1 MSQMVRTVEERLA
14 RNFKDSLAKNPHL
27 ARYLDSLARK
37 GEKVPEYFE
46 QLSRELRYAKEI
58 NVLYPVGDPIFI
70 HIKSEKPG
78 ERPLYIV
85 IQPTVNEKIYKLV
98 EIVEEAL
105 ISQIDENTEF
115 KTSEEHEEVLKKIL
129 RNTVKI
135 NGSLRMGDFKIEKK
149 SGHKRIYVSS
159 ETYKSLEYILVM
171 DKVRLGILEPFI
183 RDEYIEDIS
192 CDGVGPIFVEHKIFG
207 SCQSNIVFKDE
218 YELDNFVR
226 RLSERTGRPVTFRT
240 PIIDASLPDGSR
252 INIVFGKDISMRG
265 TNFTIR
271 KFSDKPLSI
280 VQIIKYGGISALA
293 AAYLWMLLENNMSI
307 WFCGETASGKTTL
320 LRAVCV
326 FINPHYKII
335 SIEDTPEII
344 VPHDNW
350 VREVTRQSESGSS
363 GIELFDLLKA
373 ALRQRPNYIIV
384 GEVRGK
390 EASVAFQAMQTG
402 APVLA
407 TFHAGSVEKLIQR
420 LTGSPIE
427 IPKTYIDILN
437 AVVIQSAVR
446 IPSTGKVE
454 RRVLSI
460 NEIVGYDPG
469 DNRFDYIELF
479 SWQPSTDSHE
489 FRGEGSSHLL
499 ENKIAVMKG
508 IGRRDLRKIYVDL
521 EMRAEL
527 LSMLARLNI
536 VDYFHVWKVIK
547 YTYNKGIEETL
558 ELISL
563 GEKIWES
570 EEYD

>member
-1 MSQMVRTVEERLA
+1 MSQIVKTMEERLA
-14 RNFKDSLAKNPHL
+14 KNFKDSLSKNPHL
-27 ARYLDSLARK
+27 ARYLDNLARK
-37 GEKVPEYFE
+37 GEELPEYFE
-46 QLSRELRYAKEI
+46 QLSREMRYSKEVNI
-58 NVLYPVGDPIFI
+58 LYPVGDPIFI
-70 HIKSEKPG
+70 HIKSVKPG
-78 ERPLYIV
+78 ERPSYIV
-85 IQPTVNEKIYKLV
+85 IQPTINEKICRIM
-98 EIVEEAL
+98 EIVEEL
-105 ISQIDENTEF
+105 IISKIDESVDF
-115 KTSEEHEEVLKKIL
+115 KTVEEHEEVLKKIL
-129 RNTVKI
+129 KNTIKI
-135 NGSLRMGDFKIEKK
+135 DGSLKTGDYRIEKK
-149 SGHKRIYVSS
+149 SGYKRIYVNN
-159 ETYKSLEYILVM
+159 ETYRSLEYQLIM
-171 DKVRLGILEPFI
+171 DKIRMGILEPFI
-183 RDEYIEDIS
+183 RDEYIEDVS

-207 SCQSNIVFKDE
+207 SCQSNIVFRDE

-226 RLSERTGRPVTFRT
+226 KLSERTGRPVTFRN
-240 PIIDASLPDGSR
+240 PIVDASLPDGSR
-252 INIVFGKDISMRG
+252 INIVFGKDISMKG

-271 KFSDKPLSI
+271 KFSDKPISI
-280 VQIIKYGGISALA
+280 IQIIKYGGISALG
-293 AAYLWMLLENNMSI
+293 AAYLWILLENNMSI

-363 GIELFDLLKA
+363 SIELFDLLKA

-420 LTGSPIE
+420 LSGSPIE

-437 AVVIQSAVR
+437 AVVVQSAVR

-460 NEIVGYDPG
+460 NEIVGYDPE

-479 SWQPSTDSHE
+479 SWQPSMDLHE

-508 IGRRDLRKIYVDL
+508 IGRRDLKKIYVDL

-527 LSMLARLNI
+527 LSTLARLNI
-536 VDYFHVWKVIK
+536 LDYFHIWRVIK
-547 YTYNKGIEETL
+547 YTYNRSVEETL
-558 ELISL
+558 ERISL
-563 GEKIWES
+563 GEKIWEI

>member
-1 MSQMVRTVEERLA
+1 MSLIVRSMEERLPE
-14 RNFKDSLAKNPHL
+14 NLKDALSKNPHL
-27 ARYLDSLARK
+27 ARYLDNLVKR
-37 GEKVPEYFE
+37 GLDFPEYVE
-46 QLSRELRYAKEI
+46 QLSREMRYARRVDVI
-58 NVLYPVGDPIFI
+58 YPVGDPIFI
-70 HIKSEKPG
+70 HIKSSKPG

-85 IQPTVNEKIYKLV
+85 IQPTVNEKIYKIMDLV
-98 EIVEEAL
+98 EEML
-105 ISQIDENTEF
+105 IAQIDENIEF
-115 KTSEEHEEVLKKIL
+115 NTPNEHEEVLRKLLKRILKIDESLKIGEFKIDKKSSSKKI
-129 RNTVKI
+129 
-135 NGSLRMGDFKIEKK
+135 
-149 SGHKRIYVSS
+149 YVNS
-159 ETYKSLEYILVM
+159 ETYRSLEYQLIM
-171 DKVRLGILEPFI
+171 DKVNLGILEPFI

-207 SCQSNIVFKDE
+207 SCESNIVFKDE
-218 YELDNFVR
+218 YELDNFTR
-226 RLSERTGRPVTFRT
+226 KLSERTGRPVTFRN
-240 PIIDASLPDGSR
+240 PIVDASLPGGSR
-252 INIVFGKDISMRG
+252 INIVFGKDVSMRG

-280 VQIIKYGGISALA
+280 VQIIKYGGITALG
-293 AAYLWMLLENNMSI
+293 AAYLWILLENNMSM
-307 WFCGETASGKTTL
+307 WFCGEAASGKTTL

-350 VREVTRQSESGSS
+350 VRESTRQSEVGGSS
-363 GIELFDLLKA
+363 IELFDLLKA

-384 GEVRGK
+384 GEIRGK

-427 IPKTYIDILN
+427 IPKTYMDILN

-479 SWQPSTDSHE
+479 SWQPSLDTHE

-508 IGRRDLRKIYVDL
+508 IGRRDLRRIYVDL

-527 LSMLARLNI
+527 LSTLARLN
-536 VDYFHVWKVIK
+536 VTNYFDVWRVVK
-547 YTYNKGIEETL
+547 YTYNTSVEEAL
-558 ELISL
+558 ERINL

-570 EEYD
+570 EES

>member
-1 MSQMVRTVEERLA
+1 MSQIVKSIEGRLA
-14 RNFKDSLAKNPHL
+14 ESLKDALAKNPHL
-27 ARYLDSLARK
+27 ARYLDNLAKRGQK
-37 GEKVPEYFE
+37 LPDYVE
-46 QLSRELRYAKEI
+46 QLSREMRYAREVNI
-58 NVLYPVGDPIFI
+58 IYPVGDPIFI
-70 HIKSEKPG
+70 HIKSKKPG

-85 IQPTVNEKIYKLV
+85 IQPAVDERIYKIIDLV
-98 EIVEEAL
+98 EEIL
-105 ISQIDENTEF
+105 ISQIDENIEF
-115 KTSEEHEEVLKKIL
+115 NTPEEHEEALRNILKRIIKIDWGLKTGEFKIDKKSDSKKI
-129 RNTVKI
+129 
-135 NGSLRMGDFKIEKK
+135 
-149 SGHKRIYVSS
+149 YVNN
-159 ETYKSLEYILVM
+159 ETYRSLEYQLIM
-171 DKVRLGILEPFI
+171 DKVYLGILEPFI

-207 SCQSNIVFKDE
+207 SCESNILFKNE
-218 YELDNFVR
+218 YELDNFAR
-226 RLSERTGRPVTFRT
+226 RLSERTGRPATFRN
-240 PIIDASLPDGSR
+240 PIVDASLPDGSR
-252 INIVFGKDISMRG
+252 INIVFGKDLSMRG

-280 VQIIKYGGISALA
+280 VQIIKYGGISALG
-293 AAYLWMLLENNMSI
+293 AAYLWILLENNMSI
-307 WFCGETASGKTTL
+307 WFCGEAASGKTTL

-350 VREVTRQSESGSS
+350 VREVTRQSEAGGSS
-363 GIELFDLLKA
+363 IELFDLLKA

-384 GEVRGK
+384 GEIRGK

-437 AVVIQSAVR
+437 AVVIQSSVR
-446 IPSTGKVE
+446 IPSTGKIE

-479 SWQPSTDSHE
+479 SWQPNLDSHE

-499 ENKIAVMKG
+499 ENRIAVMKG
-508 IGRRDLRKIYVDL
+508 ISRRDLRKIYVDL

-527 LSMLARLNI
+527 LSTLARLN
-536 VDYFHVWKVIK
+536 VTDYFHVWRVIK
-547 YTYNKGIEETL
+547 YTYNTSVEEAL
-558 ELISL
+558 KQISL

-570 EEYD
+570 EEA

>member
-1 MSQMVRTVEERLA
+1 
-14 RNFKDSLAKNPHL
+14 
-27 ARYLDSLARK
+27 
-37 GEKVPEYFE
+37 
-46 QLSRELRYAKEI
+46 
-58 NVLYPVGDPIFI
+58 
-70 HIKSEKPG
+70 
-78 ERPLYIV
+78 
-85 IQPTVNEKIYKLV
+85 
-98 EIVEEAL
+98 
-105 ISQIDENTEF
+105 
-115 KTSEEHEEVLKKIL
+115 
-129 RNTVKI
+129 
-135 NGSLRMGDFKIEKK
+135 
-149 SGHKRIYVSS
+149 
-159 ETYKSLEYILVM
+159 
-171 DKVRLGILEPFI
+171 PFI
-183 RDEYIEDIS
+183 RDEYIEDVS

-207 SCQSNIVFKDE
+207 SCQSNIVFRDE

-226 RLSERTGRPVTFRT
+226 KLSERTGRPVTFRN
-240 PIIDASLPDGSR
+240 PIVDASLPDGSR
-252 INIVFGKDISMRG
+252 INIVFGKDISMKG

-271 KFSDKPLSI
+271 KFSDKPISI
-280 VQIIKYGGISALA
+280 IQIIKYGGISALG
-293 AAYLWMLLENNMSI
+293 AAYLWILLENNMSI

-363 GIELFDLLKA
+363 SIELFDLLKA

-420 LTGSPIE
+420 LSGSPIE

-437 AVVIQSAVR
+437 AVVVQSAVR

-460 NEIVGYDPG
+460 NEIVGYDPE

-479 SWQPSTDSHE
+479 SWQPSTDLHE

-508 IGRRDLRKIYVDL
+508 IGRRDLKKIYVDL

-527 LSMLARLNI
+527 LSTLARLNI
-536 VDYFHVWKVIK
+536 LDYFHIWRVIK
-547 YTYNKGIEETL
+547 YTYNRSVEETL
-558 ELISL
+558 ERISL
-563 GEKIWES
+563 GEKIWEI

>member
-1 MSQMVRTVEERLA
+1 MSQIVKSIEGRLA
-14 RNFKDSLAKNPHL
+14 ESLKDALAKNPHL
-27 ARYLDSLARK
+27 ARYLDNLAKRGQK
-37 GEKVPEYFE
+37 LPDYVE
-46 QLSRELRYAKEI
+46 QLSREMRYAREVNI
-58 NVLYPVGDPIFI
+58 IYPVGDPIFI
-70 HIKSEKPG
+70 HIKSKKPG

-85 IQPTVNEKIYKLV
+85 IQPAVDERIYKIIDLV
-98 EIVEEAL
+98 EEIL
-105 ISQIDENTEF
+105 ISQIDENIEF
-115 KTSEEHEEVLKKIL
+115 NTPEEHEEALRNILKRIIKIDWGLKTGEFKIDKKSDSKKI
-129 RNTVKI
+129 
-135 NGSLRMGDFKIEKK
+135 
-149 SGHKRIYVSS
+149 YVNN
-159 ETYKSLEYILVM
+159 ETYRSLEYQLIM
-171 DKVRLGILEPFI
+171 DKVYLGILEPFI

-207 SCQSNIVFKDE
+207 SCESNILFKNE
-218 YELDNFVR
+218 YELDNFAR
-226 RLSERTGRPVTFRT
+226 RLSERTGRPATFRN
-240 PIIDASLPDGSR
+240 PIVDASLPDGSR
-252 INIVFGKDISMRG
+252 INIVFGKDLSMRG

-280 VQIIKYGGISALA
+280 VQIIKYGGISALG
-293 AAYLWMLLENNMSI
+293 AAYLWILLENNMSI
-307 WFCGETASGKTTL
+307 WFCGEAASGKTTL

-326 FINPHYKII
+326 FINSHYKII

-350 VREVTRQSESGSS
+350 VREVTRQSEAGGSS
-363 GIELFDLLKA
+363 IELFDLLKA

-384 GEVRGK
+384 GEIRGK

-437 AVVIQSAVR
+437 AVVIQSSVR

-479 SWQPSTDSHE
+479 SWQPNLDSHE

-499 ENKIAVMKG
+499 ENRIAVMKG
-508 IGRRDLRKIYVDL
+508 ISRRDLRKIYVDL

-527 LSMLARLNI
+527 LSTLARLN
-536 VDYFHVWKVIK
+536 VTDYFHVWRVIK
-547 YTYNKGIEETL
+547 YTYNTSVEEAL
-558 ELISL
+558 KQISL

-570 EEYD
+570 EEA